1 MSGCEWVVDARGCD
15 PASLRDLGR
24 LRSLLERMVEDLP
37 LHPVGAP
44 MWHQFPGEGG
54 VTGLCLLSESHF
66 ACHTF
71 PEYGSLCINLF
82 CCRQRENWDFAG
94 YLIREFGARD
104 VEVRRLDRDYAGVL
118 VPLGKDASAA

>member
-1 MSGCEWVVDARGCD
+1 M
-15 PASLRDLGR
+15 
-24 LRSLLERMVEDLP
+24 EDLP

>member
-15 PASLRDLGR
+15 PDSLRDPAR
-24 LRSLLERMVEDLP
+24 LRLLLERLVEDLP
-37 LHPVGAP
+37 LHPVGTP
-44 MWHQFPGEGG
+44 LWHKFPGEGG

-71 PEYGSLCINLF
+71 PEHGSLCLNLF
-82 CCRQRENWDFAG
+82 CCRPREDWDFAG

-118 VPLGKDASAA
+118 VPAGKDASAA

>member
-54 VTGLCLLSESHF
+54 VTGLCLRSESHF